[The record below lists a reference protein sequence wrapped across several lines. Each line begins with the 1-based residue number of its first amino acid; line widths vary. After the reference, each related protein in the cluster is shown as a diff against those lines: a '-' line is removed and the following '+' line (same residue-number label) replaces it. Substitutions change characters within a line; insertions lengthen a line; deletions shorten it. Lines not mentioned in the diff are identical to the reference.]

1 MARVILQSVKFKK
14 DYMMMLAFLLFFL
27 IVISECI
34 LIIWLPWHLR
44 IDGMWAEQVAQQEVI
59 ELFDAVRSRSRHI
72 SGKLAKPAGA
82 EAALICRSLDRMAGY
97 MHKYGKQMSPQ
108 QCREM
113 KDVLNKLNIQLK
125 YCSEKKAFSQA
136 IELDVENYLNTLR
149 GIDLQRK
156 AKN

>member
-59 ELFDAVRSRSRHI
+59 ELFDAVRNRSRHI

-125 YCSEKKAFSQA
+125 YCSEQKAFSQA